1 MNFSRRAT
9 RVLLVLGVLA
19 ALIAAAVLWLPSVAA
34 RQLTLHYLDEAGV
47 SATIGDVDV
56 DLFTGTVDVRN
67 AKGQG
72 PKGDGFSIDQ
82 LTFAVDYAPLL
93 SKRLSLS
100 TLAIEN
106 AALDIRRDIDN
117 RLRIGGIP
125 IASGDSGD
133 SQPIEWGLALREVA
147 VRGLRIHYMQ
157 PANGEQPAIDHEVV
171 LNDSSA
177 RDVVTWQADNDV
189 PLDANLR
196 VGDSRIQLKGR
207 ITPFGEK
214 VSGRFELQT
223 EDFALDLLSPLTQAR
238 GLQRLTGTVDSDQQI
253 DIDYAPSAS
262 LTIGID
268 GTADWQ
274 ASALAMAN
282 GLALSGDRLS
292 WQGQVQL
299 DLLRPEGQPAT
310 VKSDG
315 RLQVLGLALE
325 QPEAFSLKQAT
336 GDWQGRTTTT
346 LAADATRVTA
356 DGQLEASDVAMT
368 AGAANRFE
376 TPALTWQGNTQA
388 EIATDASVS
397 VENEGRFSSERFDMA
412 LAGDTRIESR
422 GLGWQ
427 GNIETTTGKTV
438 QVDSDGTFDAQR
450 LDISLAGSSTV
461 SGRGVNWQGRVQ
473 ADAAEAVEID
483 SDGKLKAERLDTTL
497 AGDTR
502 INGRQLDWNGTL
514 KTVAGAD
521 IRVDSDGALKAS
533 QMNLQVPGSVELGIT
548 TMDWQGAFDVA
559 AGSSTRISSD
569 GRLDTRALSF
579 AVPETATFQASAAL
593 WNGAMDFDIA
603 NQVSRRT
610 RGRLIANTAQLT
622 LPGQPIALAADR
634 LVFHGDYSEQPA
646 GNGELKLRMGG
657 DIAAQSFALNNT
669 TIGAPWVAL
678 RDAELDNLA
687 IDGVD
692 DIAFDTLNATGV
704 RVLGDTD
711 TSAAVLDAT
720 TASARGFELRALRDY
735 RLSTLAID
743 GADIHIRHDDNG
755 MGVMALYFGG
765 GDEPQASANST
776 DSSSGA
782 PSTYA
787 LDHLTLSGPSIAF
800 TDVAVNPPVTLT
812 GSTLELTAD
821 GLDTGN
827 PDQDANF
834 RLALDVGQ
842 YGHLDSRGTI
852 APLATGGMN
861 MDLDAWLRSLAL
873 APMSGYL
880 NAAMGRRIAKGV
892 ADGTLNLEA
901 TDGQLDGN
909 LDTTL
914 SNFRLVETPNSE
926 TEIVF
931 GISMDTALGLVRGQ
945 DDTIRFETAILGDVT
960 NPYFSVRNL
969 VREAVLAGLRT
980 TIMSDYSP
988 LGLLN
993 KAKNALLNI
1002 GRSLVSKPVV
1012 FVPGKHYIRPE
1023 DRGYLGN
1030 IAQSMR
1036 EKPGLRLTVQGHAT
1050 PQDADAM
1057 SLFGGD
1063 TIDSGNEPALRKLA
1077 GQRASAVRDYLA
1089 ARDVNPEH
1097 ITLGEPVI
1105 DRETDA
1111 SPEATFSLTGK

>member
-1 MNFSRRAT
+1 MK
-9 RVLLVLGVLA
+9 RVLVVLCVLA
-19 ALIAAAVLWLPSVAA
+19 ALIAAALLWLPSVAA
-34 RQLTLHYLDEAGV
+34 RQLTLHYLNDAGV

-56 DLFTGTVDVRN
+56 DLFSGTVDLRN
-67 AKGQG
+67 AKGRG
-72 PKGDGFSIDQ
+72 PEGDGFSIDQ
-82 LTFAVDYAPLL
+82 LTFSVDYAPLL

-100 TLAIEN
+100 TLAVEN
-106 AALDIRRDIDN
+106 AALDIRRGTDN
-117 RLRIGGIP
+117 SLRIGGIP
-125 IASGDSGD
+125 ITSAESGD

-207 ITPFGEK
+207 ITPFGES
-214 VSGRFELQT
+214 VSGHFELQT

-238 GLQRLTGTVDSDQQI
+238 GLQRLTGTVDSEQQI

-268 GTADWQ
+268 GSADWQ

-292 WQGQVQL
+292 WRGQIQL
-299 DLLRPEGQPAT
+299 DLLRPAGQPAT
-310 VKSDG
+310 VESEG
-315 RLQVLGLALE
+315 RLQVAGLALE

-346 LAADATRVTA
+346 LAADATRITT
-356 DGQLEASDVAMT
+356 DGKLDAGDVEIT
-368 AGAANRFE
+368 AGATNRFSA
-376 TPALTWQGNTQA
+376 PALSWQGSTQA
-388 EIATDASVS
+388 DIAPDASAHVQS
-397 VENEGRFSSERFDMA
+397 KGRFSSERLDMA
-412 LAGDTRIESR
+412 LAGDTRIETR

-438 QVDSDGTFDAQR
+438 QVDSDGTLDAQR

-461 SGRGVNWQGRVQ
+461 SGRGLNWRGRVQ
-473 ADAAEAVEID
+473 ADADKDVEID

-569 GRLDTRALSF
+569 GRLDTRALRF

-610 RGRLIANTAQLT
+610 RGRLIANTARLA

-634 LVFHGDYSEQPA
+634 LVFNGDYSEQPVTS
-646 GNGELKLRMGG
+646 GELKLNMAG
-657 DIAAQSFALNNT
+657 DITAQAFKLDNT
-669 TIGAPWVAL
+669 AIGAPWVAL

-692 DIAFDTLNATGV
+692 DIGFDTLNATGV

-720 TASARGFELRALRDY
+720 TASARGFQLRALRDY

-743 GADIHIRHDDNG
+743 GADIHIRHDADG

-765 GDEPQASANST
+765 DGDTPA
-776 DSSSGA
+776 DSSRDASNSA
-782 PSTYA
+782 ASTYA

-800 TDVAVNPPVTLT
+800 TDVAVNPPVSLT

-827 PDQDANF
+827 PDRDANF

-880 NAAMGRRIAKGV
+880 NAAMGRRIARGV

-945 DDTIRFETAILGDVT
+945 DDTIQFETAILGDVT

-993 KAKNALLNI
+993 KAKNALLNL

-1012 FVPGKHYIRPE
+1012 FVAGKHYIRPE

-1063 TIDSGNEPALRKLA
+1063 TIDSGNEPKLRKLA